1 MVRILLRKQFTESF
15 RSYFFDMKKN
25 RMRSKLSVALWFVFF
40 FLIMVGLLGGSFTF
54 LAISMCGSM
63 VSAGMGWMYFV
74 LMGGVGIVLGAFGSI
89 FNTFSSLYL
98 AKDNDQLLSLPIPV
112 KTILTARLLTVYL
125 MGTMYSSIVMLPT
138 LIVYWVVAGLT
149 VRGLICGLLFYFLVT
164 VIIMLLS
171 CILGWVVAKISVKLK
186 NKSFVTVLASLVF
199 IGLYYFFYFR
209 ATNLVRDIV
218 INAQIYGEKLRGA
231 SELVYRFGTIG
242 EGNYA
247 SALIFTA
254 AVGAITALVLYV
266 LSHTFI
272 GIATS
277 GGQVSKVRYVEKT
290 VKQKS
295 AFRALLSKE
304 FRKFTSSPT
313 YMLNCGLSLIFIP
326 AAGVLF
332 LVMGSKITD
341 VLDSVFS
348 GMNGATPVLFCS
360 MLLMLSSM
368 SDMSTPSVSLEGK
381 NIWIPQSLPVEAKTV
396 LRAKLCMHL
405 ILTLPVTLFA
415 VICAAAVINGS
426 VLMKVLVI
434 VLPMVFCVFS
444 AIFGLVIGTKMAI
457 LNWTNEMAPIK
468 QSGAIAISIF
478 GVWGFVVVFAGVFM
492 LFAYR
497 MGAVLYLSLF
507 SVALIAGSVLLFRWL
522 DTKGALI
529 FQRL

>member
-1 MVRILLRKQFTESF
+1 MVRILLKKQFTEAF

-25 RMRSKLSVALWFVFF
+25 RMRSKLSVALWFAFF
-40 FLIMVGLLGGSFTF
+40 AVIMVGLLGGTFTF
-54 LAISMCGSM
+54 LAVSMCRSM
-63 VSAGMGWMYFV
+63 VSVGMGWMYFV
-74 LMGGVGIVLGAFGSI
+74 LMGGIGIVLGAFGSI
-89 FNTFSSLYL
+89 FNTFSTLYL

-112 KTILTARLLTVYL
+112 NTILTARLLTVYL
-125 MGTMYSSIVMLPT
+125 MGAMYSSIVMIPT
-138 LIVYWVVAGLT
+138 LVVYWVVAGLT
-149 VRGLICGLLFYFLVT
+149 VRRLICGLVFYILETLIV
-164 VIIMLLS
+164 MLLS
-171 CILGWVVAKISVKLK
+171 CILGWVVAKVSLKLK

-199 IGLYYFFYFR
+199 IGLYYFLYFR

-218 INAQIYGEKLRGA
+218 INAQIYGEKLKGA
-231 SELVYRFGTIG
+231 SMLVYRFGTIG
-242 EGNYA
+242 EGNLV
-247 SALIFTA
+247 SLGIFTA
-254 AVGAITALVLYV
+254 AVGALTALVLYV
-266 LSHTFI
+266 LSRTFI

-277 GGQVSKVRYVEKT
+277 SGKVSKVRYVEKS

-304 FRKFTSSPT
+304 FRRFTSSPT

-332 LVMGSKITD
+332 LIMGSEITG

-348 GMNGATPVLFCS
+348 HMNGATGVLFCA
-360 MLLMLSSM
+360 MLLTLSSM

-381 NIWIPQSLPVEAKTV
+381 SIWIPQSLPVEAKTV
-396 LRAKLCMHL
+396 LRAKLSMHL

-415 VICAAAVINGS
+415 VLCAAFAINGP
-426 VLMKVLVI
+426 VLLKVLVV
-434 VLPMVFCVFS
+434 VLPTVFCVFS

-478 GVWGFVVVFAGVFM
+478 GTWGFVAVFAGVFM

-497 MGAVLYLSLF
+497 IGAVLYLGIFTL
-507 SVALIAGSVLLFRWL
+507 ALVAGSILLLKWL
-522 DTKGALI
+522 DTRGARI
-529 FQRL
+529 FARL